1 MARSFSSPNFAVGDY
16 NAPRTRAAGNG
27 FSNPK
32 QAFSY
37 DAPTNFNISAS
48 AGEGIAPAAGL
59 VNLAETY
66 NTLGKYHNYAEQG
79 AALYGNEQAENR
91 AFIDAASKIYS
102 DKIKIKYAK
111 EANKLANEYA
121 EKAAGKQR
129 TGQLVSAGLQT
140 ALSFAPMLLASD
152 IETKH
157 TIDQLEDALGILR
170 SLRPVTFFYK
180 EEYSSRPERMHYGF
194 IAQEYQKVMPDQT
207 YYDESI
213 GKLCIDPVELIGVLV
228 RAVQQ
233 LETKIT
239 RLEAKQA
246 LEGVK

>member
-1 MARSFSSPNFAVGDY
+1 MARSFSSPNFALGDY
-16 NAPRTRAAGNG
+16 NIPRSRVAGNG
-27 FSNPK
+27 FSSPK

-48 AGEGIAPAAGL
+48 AGEGISQAAGL
-59 VNLAETY
+59 VTLSEAY
-66 NTLGKYHNYAEQG
+66 DTLGKYHNYAEQG
-79 AALYGNEQAENR
+79 ANLYANDQAENR
-91 AFIDAASKIYS
+91 AFTEAASKIIA
-102 DKIKIKYAK
+102 DKTRIKYAK
-111 EANKLANEYA
+111 EATKLANEYA
-121 EKAAGKQR
+121 DKAASKQR
-129 TGQLVSAGLQT
+129 TGSMISAGLQT
-140 ALSFAPMLLASD
+140 ALSVAPLLFASD

-180 EEYSSRPERMHYGF
+180 EEYSARPERMHYGF